1 MGLRDIRFWALATSA
16 FSVACAFAAEGE
28 RQVLENAF
36 LRRAFS
42 TEGGVL
48 RTVDI
53 TNKRIGL
60 TVQPAAAPE
69 FKVRL
74 SQGTSRPETAFTLC
88 AADFLVTK
96 VAASDRRLTYSLECA
111 ARQLQAEVQYELA
124 EGDFYLRKRLTVT
137 SARPL
142 TLERIDVEAL
152 SLPDA
157 YQPYTVREV
166 TANAPGK
173 WSPGLGQPLY
183 GQKSATFWGVEF
195 PAADNRVVDGTLT
208 VGYLWGRKLEAGT
221 PYTTYTSVMGVAD
234 DPALVKDAFFD
245 YIERVRVRPLRLQVQ
260 FNSWFDRGGGVT
272 KENFAESV
280 AKIHQ
285 ELVVARGCRPL
296 SAYVVDD
303 GWQDTQADWSDKVWK
318 VNGKFDPDFASTL
331 AAVKA
336 SGSKLGLWLSP
347 GCLFGASRQ
356 VPKLREKGFEALDDW
371 MSLAGPKYMDALE
384 ARMVELTRQGVVFF
398 KLDGLFGHLNLRN
411 FELHGERYGLPALPQ
426 LGLDGVKSGD
436 KRLNDP
442 KYDELKIYYLT
453 AGTERLIQIFKKQA
467 EVNPEVFLLISNGAW
482 LSPWWLM
489 YVDAVWMINAGDA
502 AGGSSRTA
510 ELVYRDERYH
520 EFWTRQNAQFP
531 LSAVFNH
538 EPKKLNSKETK
549 EAFRKYLYMNL
560 SRGTGF
566 VELYI
571 KPDKLAA
578 YDWDVLAEGL
588 QWAYEVFPTF
598 GRARMHGGNPGA
610 GEVYGYTAWQ
620 GDQGYVSVHN
630 PADTLRTYTVK
641 LDRTFGLPPGGGM
654 FHVGSPLEGSARGL
668 PEVVYAGTTL
678 ELALEPREIRILNF
692 DVQPKEWAA
701 LKRLQGWTA
710 EDYKPEP
717 SPVAVPVGDHALLGV
732 WEYTSG
738 GGAYT
743 REFNKDGMCVLRQGG
758 AEVWT
763 KPFAPSG
770 TNSLVVEGRYRHE
783 LKPDGTLLI
792 EGRYTARRANLR

>member
-1 MGLRDIRFWALATSA
+1 MGLCEKKCWMLVASVFAMSCVLAA
-16 FSVACAFAAEGE
+16 GEGQ
-28 RQVLENAF
+28 QVLENAF

-42 TEGGVL
+42 SEGGVL
-48 RTVDI
+48 RTVEI
-53 TNKRIGL
+53 VNKRSGV
-60 TVQPAAAPE
+60 TVKPTASLE
-69 FKVRL
+69 FRLRL
-74 SQGTSRPETAFTLC
+74 SQGTDRPETAFTLT
-88 AADFLVTK
+88 AADFRVDKVDASKEALTVALTCASWPVCVT
-96 VAASDRRLTYSLECA
+96 VEYRLEPN
-111 ARQLQAEVQYELA
+111 
-124 EGDFYLRKRLTVT
+124 DFFMRKRLTVT
-137 SARPL
+137 SSRTL
-142 TLERIDVEAL
+142 TLERVDVEAL

-157 YQPYTVREV
+157 YQPYTVREI
-166 TANAPGK
+166 TANSPGK

-183 GQKSATFWGVEF
+183 GAKSATFWGVEF
-195 PAADNRVVDGTLT
+195 PAADNRVVDDVLSA
-208 VGYLWGRKLEAGT
+208 GYLYGRELAVGK
-221 PYTTYTSVMGVAD
+221 PYASYAAVMGVAD
-234 DPALVKDAFFD
+234 DPAFVKDAFFE

-272 KENFAESV
+272 KENFTDSV

-303 GWQDTQADWSDKVWK
+303 GWQDAQADWSDKVWK

-336 SGSKLGLWLSP
+336 AGSKLGLWLSP

-371 MSLAGPKYMDALE
+371 MSLAGPKFMDALE
-384 ARMVELTRQGVVFF
+384 ARMVELTRQGVGFF

-411 FELHGERYGLPALPQ
+411 FELHGERYGVPAMPQ
-426 LGLDGVKSGD
+426 LGLDGLKSGD
-436 KRLNDP
+436 VRLNDP

-453 AGTERLIQIFKKQA
+453 AGTERLMQIFKKQA

-520 EFWTRQNAQFP
+520 EFWTRQSAQFP

-566 VELYI
+566 IELYI
-571 KPDKLAA
+571 KPDRLAA

-588 QWAYEVFPTF
+588 QWAYDVFPTF
-598 GRARMHGGNPGA
+598 ARVRMHGGNPGA

-620 GDQGYVSVHN
+620 GEQGYVSVHN
-630 PADTLRTYTVK
+630 PTDETRTYTVR
-641 LDRTFGLPPGGGM
+641 LDRAFGLPPGGGM
-654 FHVGSPLEGSARGL
+654 FHVSSPLTGSARGL
-668 PEVVYAGTTL
+668 PEVVYAGDAL

-692 DVQPKEWAA
+692 SVQPKDWAA
-701 LKRLQGWTA
+701 LKRLQGRTV

-717 SPVAVPVGDHALLGV
+717 LPVAVPVGDHPLLGV
-732 WEYTSG
+732 WAYASG

-743 REFNKDGMCVLRQGG
+743 REFRPDGMCLLRQGG
-758 AEVWT
+758 TEVWT
-763 KPFAPSG
+763 KPFTAAG
-770 TNSLVVEGRYRHE
+770 TNALVVEGRYRHE

-792 EGRYTARRANLR
+792 EGRYTARRANR